1 MPEETLDD
9 LRDRVGQLEAELART
24 KEALAEALRRGHADP
39 DEDVEWGEF
48 NPG

>member
-1 MPEETLDD
+1 MPEETMDD
-9 LRDRVGQLEAELART
+9 LRDRVQELEAELART
-24 KEALAEALRRGHADP
+24 RQALAEATRHGHADP